1 MLVMSDMDEKLIS
14 NIKVNW
20 LDISVQMIYMS
31 DMYNFFNYIYKNM
44 NQNLNMKNQHLLT
57 KKDLLKD
64 NDEGFLPLPEICKNI
79 RTKTNFRHSRLFPSL
94 KEFYIYEPSMGI
106 YQKYD
111 DNGFRSMMGK
121 VFTSLNIEVDYNLI
135 NNICNNFKVGPLSY
149 PMDQIEVDETRIAFI
164 NGVLNL
170 ISGQFYPH
178 SPEWFI
184 ISQLSFNYDPYK
196 VPGEIFMKYLEHV
209 SNYSEERQL
218 LLRSFLKILIMKYH
232 ETQTFLYIQGQA
244 GTGKSVLGHLASALV
259 GNNGTVITSLRSLN
273 NDSFEVYNLK
283 DKQLII
289 ISDTEFY
296 SGDLS
301 ILKQAVGGDPLKG
314 RIKFVQG
321 GKDLYTKGLVII
333 IGNYGFGSQDTSGAL
348 ERRIRIFKADNKVTQ
363 RIPLIYRKN
372 NSWGGP
378 LSNELPG
385 IFNWVYGLD
394 METAIKVIQEPQ
406 IMLPGITLESKEELR
421 SLNPIRTWVEED
433 LEKGQGSYV
442 GYKTFNKD
450 TKALVEVQRRGLLY
464 PSYYSFCEK
473 RGLIALNHKLFSGE
487 LVNILQSEGYKVKR
501 IRRTEGSYIE
511 GVQLKQASFDRDRSY
526 GGPIIWKDTLPSLS
540 LKDDKP
546 STVSPFKDGLNT
558 VDNNKAID
566 RSYEKDIYEEYMGII
581 SKRTEEKKRLNSFIK
596 NNPPSIDFLVDT
608 YFKDVSNPSELYRD
622 SVTKVFN
629 HGINI
634 VTKYGAIP
642 YNYKKMGISP
652 RLIPVNYGD
661 TLNNTKK
668 ILRDKVL
675 SIMNC
680 SMDTHT
686 IVDFDLKSCYT
697 SILLGLYPKPMM
709 AVQRAIEGIG
719 LWNSIKEEF
728 IQRGKESVY
737 NKRAVKVCVYS
748 SFFLGGTKAMMEG
761 IMDNIR
767 KDTGLTKGEW
777 RSSGDLYETSYKLA
791 QEVTGEMMNSSVI
804 LDFQSIAQDI
814 KKQYIDDQFEGP
826 SGHVYRV
833 SEENF
838 RNVYPN
844 FLQSY
849 EITLLAVSTN
859 RVIRKYP
866 DVQVIGHYHDGNVL
880 FIPNNIVNEVVDS
893 YKSEVENLGKEIGLH
908 YKQSLEVKLC

>member
-1 MLVMSDMDEKLIS
+1 M
-14 NIKVNW
+14 N
-20 LDISVQMIYMS
+20 
-31 DMYNFFNYIYKNM
+31 KNM
-44 NQNLNMKNQHLLT
+44 NKNKNMNNQHLLT

-149 PMDQIEVDETRIAFI
+149 PMDQIEVDETRIAFK
-164 NGVLNL
+164 NGVLDL
-170 ISGQFYPH
+170 ISGQFFPH

-196 VPGEIFMKYLEHV
+196 VPGEVFMKYVEHV

-333 IGNYGFGSQDTSGAL
+333 IGNYGFGSQDTSGAI
-348 ERRIRIFKADNKVTQ
+348 ERRMRIFRADNKVTQ

-378 LSNELPG
+378 LSDELPG

-394 METAIKVIQEPQ
+394 METSIKVIQEPH

-464 PSYYSFCEK
+464 PSYNSFCEK
-473 RGLIALNHKLFSGE
+473 RGLMALNHKLFSGE

-540 LKDDKP
+540 LPSFKDDKP
-546 STVSPFKDGLNT
+546 STVSSLNDGLNT
-558 VDNNKAID
+558 VDNKKAID
-566 RSYEKDIYEEYMGII
+566 RSYKKDIYEEYMGII

-866 DVQVIGHYHDGNVL
+866 DVQVIGHYHDGNVFL
-880 FIPNNIVNEVVDS
+880 IPNNIVNEVVAY
-893 YKSEVENLGKEIGLH
+893 YKLEVENLGKEIGLH
-908 YKQSLEVKLC
+908 YKQSLEVKLY